1 MSLAKHTVRAATN
14 FNSSGAAGVEASRTV
29 KRLAATGSVHLA
41 KLTSSSTLPAVTA
54 PVAMLGSDE
63 NAAVIPAQ
71 SERQAL
77 DWSLV
82 LASQSIEVGIERPE
96 GSNRWYLVVATA
108 DHAKALEAIRQFRL
122 ENRRWAWRQKVP
134 GSDLIFHWGSFVW
147 VMILAWVHALS
158 GRLHDIGAFSTQA
171 FREGQWWRA
180 FTAVWLHA
188 DLGHLAANGILG
200 ALILGLAMARYGSG
214 LALLLSFL
222 SGVAGNLA
230 GAWIRLENFLP
241 GPFRPAQDYIWRVSR
256 HATRAVLAGF
266 VAGTFL
272 FLNFGSSPSSDLIA
286 HAGGFVAG
294 LVLGIIASLA
304 RLERWNRPA
313 GIVCVVLATGT
324 WLMTLR

>member
-1 MSLAKHTVRAATN
+1 
-14 FNSSGAAGVEASRTV
+14 
-29 KRLAATGSVHLA
+29 LAA
-41 KLTSSSTLPAVTA
+41 VTV
-54 PVAMLGSDE
+54 PVAILGSDE
-63 NAAVIPAQ
+63 NAATIPAH

-82 LASQSIEVGIERPE
+82 LASQSIEVGIERTE
-96 GSNRWYLVVATA
+96 GTNRWFLVVSRA

-134 GSDLIFHWGSFVW
+134 GSDLVFHWGSFVW
-147 VMILAWVHALS
+147 VAILAWVHALS
-158 GRLHDIGAFSTQA
+158 DRLHSIGAFSTQA

-180 FTAVWLHA
+180 FTSVWLHA

-200 ALILGLAMARYGSG
+200 ALLLGLAMARYGAG
-214 LALLLSFL
+214 LGLLLSFL

-230 GAWIRLENFLP
+230 GAWIRLENWMP
-241 GPFRPAQDYIWRVSR
+241 GPFRPAQDYIGVGASGMVMGAVGLIAAQSASWWRVSR

-266 VAGTFL
+266 VGGALL

-294 LVLGIIASLA
+294 LALGIVATLA
-304 RLERWNRPA
+304 KLERWNRPA
-313 GIVCVVLATGT
+313 GILCVALAATT